1 MRLFPW
7 LDGHQVFAGLA
18 DGLTSVFLDDCCHL
32 VLPLL
37 VVLTCRSVI
46 VSWA

>member
-18 DGLTSVFLDDCCHL
+18 DGLTSVFGMT
-32 VLPLL
+32 
-37 VVLTCRSVI
+37 VVILFCPY
-46 VSWA
+46 